1 MTKKDLQMVAGQIVF
16 DSKMSAK
23 AKMQIFNWLKEADS
37 AQMKAFLLDG
47 KIVELDEQAIEVVND
62 RFKTSEMMQEME
74 SGTAKTILGIVL
86 AGPVGWAIYRWAKG
100 ELNACSKKCGT
111 FAIGSERNSC
121 MKKCEAKVKSV
132 VQARKSRI
140 KK

>member
-1 MTKKDLQMVAGQIVF
+1 MDKKELKLAASQLVF

-23 AKMQIFNWLKEADS
+23 AKMQIFNWLKEANEPEI
-37 AQMKAFLLDG
+37 KAFLLDG
-47 KIVELDEQAIEVVND
+47 KIVQLDEQATDVVND
-62 RFKTSEMMQEME
+62 RFKASTLMQELE

-86 AGPVGWAIYRWAKG
+86 AGPIGWAIYRWAKG

-111 FAIGSERNSC
+111 FAIGHDRNVC
-121 MKKCEAKVKSV
+121 MKKCEDRVKNIVKTKKAKM
-132 VQARKSRI
+132 